1 MRQTWSPKAA
11 SRAAAVAIVVLC
23 GLATSFVQAADVKLE
38 EADGTVKVTVNGKPF
53 AEYITSHAHQ
63 PMIWPIHGPT
73 GLEMTDKAPADH
85 KHHDSLWF
93 THGVVNGL
101 DFWLEPGD
109 RSNKGNT
116 IKHREYVTVESGDP
130 GKLVTK
136 NDWME
141 GTTKIAEDERTME
154 FGSDKNGWWIDT
166 TIIFTASEGDVTFGD
181 TKEGAFGVRVPA
193 TMVVDAKKGGKIRNS
208 RGQED
213 AVAWGM
219 GAEWVDYSGPVGDS
233 TAGITIF
240 DMKDSYRHPT
250 RWHVRTYGLFA
261 ANPFGQ
267 RDFPRDPEHPQGET
281 VVKKGETLK
290 LHYRVLF
297 YDGERSSSD
306 IAAIAKAY
314 GATEK

>member
-1 MRQTWSPKAA
+1 MRQTWSQ
-11 SRAAAVAIVVLC
+11 AAVAIIILC
-23 GLATSFVQAADVKLE
+23 VFAGSFVQAAEVKLE
-38 EADGTVKVTVNGKPF
+38 KTDDAVKVTVDGKPF
-53 AEYITSHAHQ
+53 AEYLTSHAHQ
-63 PMIWPIHGPT
+63 PMIWPIHGPS

-85 KHHDSLWF
+85 PHHDSLWF

-116 IKHREYVTVESGDP
+116 IKHREFVTVESGDVDSGGP

-141 GTTKIAEDERTME
+141 GTTKIAEDERTIE
-154 FGSDKNGWWIDT
+154 FGGDKYGWWIDT
-166 TIIFTASEGDVTFGD
+166 TIVFTASEGDVAFGD

-193 TMVVDAKKGGKIRNS
+193 TMTVDAKKGGKIRNS
-208 RGQED
+208 RGQKD
-213 AVAWGM
+213 DVAWGM
-219 GAEWVDYSGPVGDS
+219 GAEWVDYCGPVGDS

-240 DMKDSYRHPT
+240 DMPDSYRHPT

-267 RDFPRDPEHPQGET
+267 RDFPRDPDHPQGET

-297 YDGERSSSD
+297 YDGERSASD

-314 GATEK
+314 GATD